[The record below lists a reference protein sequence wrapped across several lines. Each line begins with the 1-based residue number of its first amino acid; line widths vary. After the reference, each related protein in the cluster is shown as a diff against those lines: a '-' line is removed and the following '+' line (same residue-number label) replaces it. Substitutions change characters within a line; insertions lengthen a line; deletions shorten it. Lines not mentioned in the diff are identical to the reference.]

1 MVSGAHVGGKHPIEW
16 LKRIPRRV
24 DRVIVVMVVST
35 GLLLPWIVA
44 VGVKLY
50 LQAQGRPT
58 VPWSDISAY
67 ALFFGP
73 LGSVIAAAPLVI
85 LAKWYRDWMLG
96 KLAWFPRATPLQGRL
111 VVLSGFAGCA
121 AGMVHTFIQVFWE
134 FDALVLWF
142 IPGIVAMYLPWMAGG
157 LAFGAVLA
165 VISQLLARKSPG
177 EGGGLGR
184 DGRRGAA
191 ASARPK

>member
-1 MVSGAHVGGKHPIEW
+1 MQW

-24 DRVIVVMVVST
+24 DRVVVGTIVGT
-35 GLLLPWIVA
+35 GLLLPWAVA
-44 VGVKLY
+44 IGVKLY

-85 LAKWYRDWMLG
+85 LVVLYREWMLG

-121 AGMVHTFIQVFWE
+121 VGMVRSFIYVFWE
-134 FDALVLWF
+134 FDAMVLWF
-142 IPGIVAMYLPWMAGG
+142 LPGIVALYLPWMAAG
-157 LAFGAVLA
+157 LAVGAVLA
-165 VISQLLARKSPG
+165 AI
-177 EGGGLGR
+177 GGFIVR
-184 DGRRGAA
+184 CRGAKA
-191 ASARPK
+191 ASRHTRSTCHQ